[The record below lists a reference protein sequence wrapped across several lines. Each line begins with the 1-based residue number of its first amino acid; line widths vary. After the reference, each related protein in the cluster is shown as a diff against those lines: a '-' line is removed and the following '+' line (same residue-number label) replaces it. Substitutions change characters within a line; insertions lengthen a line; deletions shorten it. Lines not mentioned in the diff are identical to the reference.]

1 MEKRS
6 KTIAIRV
13 TQDEYEKLQK
23 IKTKARLA
31 EWMRERCLLERYAV
45 KKYDP
50 DLVYEVNKI
59 GVNINQITKALH
71 LNPTHQTQKI
81 INELKLLNEK
91 LDRIIEYRC
100 W

>member
-1 MEKRS
+1 MDKRS

-31 EWMRERCLLERYAV
+31 EWMRERCLLERYTV

-50 DLVYEVNKI
+50 DLVYEINRI
-59 GVNINQITKALH
+59 GVNINQITKVIH
-71 LNPTHQTQKI
+71 QNPTHQTQTI
-81 INELKLLNEK
+81 IDELKLLSEK

>member
-6 KTIAIRV
+6 KIIAIRV
-13 TQDEYEKLQK
+13 SDDEYKKLQK

-31 EWMRERCLLERYAV
+31 EWMRERCLLKQHFI

-50 DLVYEVNKI
+50 DLVFEINKI
-59 GVNINQITKALH
+59 GVNINQITKAIH
-71 LNPTHQTQKI
+71 QNPTRQTQTI
-81 INELKLLNEK
+81 IEELKLLSEK